1 MTLLNNQTHI
11 ACNLTKAHVGN
22 RRQNRRRLRRDILT
36 ILDTEEIG
44 SSALFNVFM
53 LGSIEVH
60 DIRITHFMSLFA
72 RQQAGR
78 IVASDL
84 HIACSTWSSAVLF
97 PVDSNPNRFD
107 SRFKIGSDGRTVD
120 NQQGFLG
127 RFHAQSDRRSEHHR
141 TQIERSSRTV
151 GRNETLVAL
160 DDLDAGIDNH
170 FNRRNR
176 QAQAFR
182 RGLETPRIVGN
193 AEKTHFSVYTA
204 EGLETLEKFDAV
216 VQA

>member
-1 MTLLNNQTHI
+1 
-11 ACNLTKAHVGN
+11 
-22 RRQNRRRLRRDILT
+22 
-36 ILDTEEIG
+36 
-44 SSALFNVFM
+44 M

-60 DIRITHFMSLFA
+60 DIRITHFMSLFT

-84 HIACSTWSSAVLF
+84 HIACSTWSSAVLL

-120 NQQGFLG
+120 DQQGFPG

-160 DDLDAGIDNH
+160 DDLDAGIDDH